1 MLQSVSLEATQMV
14 TGSQTGSHRVTQGH
28 TDGQRVA
35 TSKDGP
41 HTAGGASVRTDPATN
56 SSRNTAGF

>member
-1 MLQSVSLEATQMV
+1 MITD
-14 TGSQTGSHRVTQGH
+14 RVTQGH

-56 SSRNTAGF
+56 SSRHTAGFNDE